1 MLGVNDG
8 KYLEPVVW
16 HNNLNT
22 QNLARLDNLP
32 KSNDTTLMGFTGH
45 EQIESVGIV
54 HMNGRLYDPVLGRML
69 NADPFIQA
77 PGNSQSFNR
86 YSYVINN
93 PVSLVDPSGYIFSAI
108 RRAANYLGGRFAQF
122 DDYQRVRTDSASA
135 WLRKEVANN
144 PEIYQVAIMAG
155 CAIIQGASTGFLQ
168 KDFKA
173 GVKTAAIA
181 YAYSYTAK
189 AIGGNVRNSFARV
202 AAHGA
207 IGGLH
212 SVVNGG
218 SFGQGAAAG
227 IFAEGFA
234 EFVPASWKPSA
245 LAGNGRLA
253 HAVEGTLLGGKAATI
268 MGGGTQGFANG
279 AASGA
284 MSRLFNCKRS
294 INLNTY
300 ISTPSYCPQT

>member
-22 QNLARLDNLP
+22 QNLTRLDNLP
-32 KSNDTTLMGFTGH
+32 KRNDTTLMGFTGH

-54 HMNGRLYDPVLGRML
+54 HMNGRLYDPVLGRMF

-93 PVSLVDPSGYIFSAI
+93 PVSLVDPSGYIFGAI
-108 RRAANYLGGRFAQF
+108 RRGANYLGGRFAQF

-155 CAIIQGASTGFLQ
+155 CASTGFLQ

-181 YAYSYTAK
+181 YAYSSTAGK
-189 AIGGNVRNSFARV
+189 IGGNVENSSARV

-212 SVVNGG
+212 SVDNGG
-218 SFGQGAAAG
+218 SFGQGAAVG

-234 EFVPASWKPSA
+234 EFVPASLKPSA
-245 LAGNGRLA
+245 LAGNGGWR
-253 HAVEGTLLGGKAATI
+253 
-268 MGGGTQGFANG
+268 M
-279 AASGA
+279 
-284 MSRLFNCKRS
+284 R
-294 INLNTY
+294 
-300 ISTPSYCPQT
+300 